1 MFFIIFFIVH
11 ALVNFYI
18 AFRGWQALEAV
29 PSLRPWFIL
38 FMTLMFVAYIFGRS
52 LEKVWYH
59 SIAITL
65 HWIGAL
71 WFAAMLYITLMLLLT
86 DLLRVANYFIPF
98 IHIINKG
105 SIVVLKLKLF
115 VIISSLSGLIILFGH
130 INTRYP
136 KTSRLDLSIPK
147 YAGNLQS
154 LRIVAASDIHL
165 GTIIGPRKTSRLV
178 KMINELNPDIIL
190 FAGDI
195 LDEDVKPVIKQN
207 LGNCLQQLKAPLG
220 VFTCTGNHEYIG
232 GGEASVN
239 YLEKNGI
246 KVLRDTAISINN
258 NFYLIGR
265 EDLHKRWS
273 SGTARLTLQELMADI
288 DHSKPII
295 LLDHQPYN
303 LEEAAKAN
311 IDLQLSG
318 HTHHGQLWPF
328 GYITNRIFELSRGY
342 MKKENTNFYVSTG
355 FGTWGPPVRTGNRPE
370 IILINLYF
378 KD

>member
-11 ALVNFYI
+11 TLVNFYI

-29 PSLRPWFIL
+29 PSLRPWFII
-38 FMTLMFVAYIFGRS
+38 FMILMLVAYIVGRS

-86 DLLRVANYFIPF
+86 DLLRVINYFIPF

-105 SIVVLKLKLF
+105 SIVVFKLKIF

-130 INTRYP
+130 INTWYP

-178 KMINELNPDIIL
+178 NMINELNPDIIL

-232 GGEASVN
+232 GGEPSVN

-246 KVLRDTAISINN
+246 NVLRDTAISINN

-273 SGTARLTLQELMADI
+273 SGTPRSTLQELMVDI

-303 LEEAAKAN
+303 LEEAVKAN

-378 KD
+378 KE